1 MEAKSIISEDLL
13 ESSSS
18 SDEEDM
24 YPLLL
29 ERKYLPR
36 VKNFVENVIYQ
47 YSPNDFKKNLRLT
60 RESAQYLIERYSN
73 WYLVRT
79 YQGGRKQTSVETQI
93 LSFLWFSGNKT
104 TFREVANV
112 FDISLSN
119 LHNSFQQVLKFLL
132 DEIAPEAIKFPQTT
146 MEKEVISNDFQQIS
160 GFPNVLGGIDGSY
173 ISVRT
178 PKHKIRS
185 TYANRHDRVS
195 ITLQGICDSKLRFL
209 DVYTEVPSKELQN
222 LCAPNYHLLGD
233 SAYPLRE
240 YLLTPFRDYGNL
252 SDSEKNYNLK
262 FCQSRVKIEN
272 AFGVLKSRFRQLM
285 RLDFH
290 NVETMAQFVIATCVL
305 HNICIEKNHL
315 FNKELS
321 INEIHINSEHNDD
334 DRRDRLLRRWDKR
347 KEMKLKPF
355 CIIQQDK

>member
-1 MEAKSIISEDLL
+1 
-13 ESSSS
+13 
-18 SDEEDM
+18 M
-24 YPLLL
+24 YALLL
-29 ERKYLPR
+29 ERNCLPR
-36 VKNFVENVIYQ
+36 VKNFVENVIHQ
-47 YSPNDFKKNLRLT
+47 YSETDFKKNLRLS
-60 RESAQYLIERYSN
+60 RESAQYLMERYST

-112 FDISLSN
+112 FDMSLSN
-119 LHNSFQQVLKFLL
+119 LHSSFQKVLKFLL
-132 DEIAPEAIKFPQTT
+132 DEVAPEAIKFPQTNL
-146 MEKEVISNDFQQIS
+146 EKEVIANEFKKIS
-160 GFPNVLGGIDGSY
+160 GFPNILGCIDGSY

-185 TYANRHDRVS
+185 TYANRHDTVS

-209 DVYTEVPSKELQN
+209 DVYTGVPNKIHDSRILKLSFIGKELPN
-222 LCAPNYHLLGD
+222 LCAPKYHLLGD
-233 SAYPLRE
+233 SAYSLRE

-262 FCQSRVKIEN
+262 FCRVRVKIEN
-272 AFGVLKSRFRQLM
+272 AFGVLKSRFRQLL

-305 HNICIEKNHL
+305 HNICIDKNDFL
-315 FNKELS
+315 YEEITS
-321 INEIHINSEHNDD
+321 DEIHINSEHYDD
-334 DRRDRLLRRWDKR
+334 DRRDNLLTQLGQIKR
-347 KEMKLKPF
+347 NEIKDLLYNSTT
-355 CIIQQDK
+355 